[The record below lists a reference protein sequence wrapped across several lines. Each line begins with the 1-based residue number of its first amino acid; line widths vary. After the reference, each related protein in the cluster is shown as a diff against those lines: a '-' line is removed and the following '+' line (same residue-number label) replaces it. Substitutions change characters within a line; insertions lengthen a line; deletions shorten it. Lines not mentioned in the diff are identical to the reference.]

1 MTDTPRSNSARAGGI
16 GIADDRSYPRLRA
29 DARDWRGPPTRVL
42 QAGARLG
49 YLPAPMR
56 IAEFLKV
63 EAVTPALSATS
74 KSDVLRELAKALSRA
89 WPGVPESR
97 FMQVLEEREKL
108 GSTGMEKGVAIPH
121 GRLSELPTLIA
132 CFGVSREGVDF
143 EARDGQKSQFFFA
156 LVAPENSAG
165 LHLKALSRLSRI
177 FRSDAL
183 KDSILA
189 APDASTVHALLV
201 SEDARA

>member
-1 MTDTPRSNSARAGGI
+1 
-16 GIADDRSYPRLRA
+16 LRA
-29 DARDWRGPPTRVL
+29 PAP
-42 QAGARLG
+42 LG
-49 YLPAPMR
+49 YLRLSMR

-74 KSDVLRELAKALSRA
+74 KGDVLRELATALARA
-89 WPGVPESR
+89 WPQVPESR
-97 FMQVLEEREKL
+97 FLQVLEEREKL

-121 GRLSELPTLIA
+121 GRLAELPTLIA
-132 CFGVSREGVDF
+132 CFGVSRSGVDF
-143 EARDGQKSQFFFA
+143 DARDGQKSQFFFA

-183 KDSILA
+183 KDGILA
-189 APDASTVHALLV
+189 APDAPAVHALLLN
-201 SEDARA
+201 EDARA